1 MRARIPDLVQI
12 HPAGGGC
19 GLPLR
24 RDGGAVPAE
33 RRHSRRLCDAGQRG
47 GGCRCPGEVP
57 CLDTTVDEAAGAPPS
72 GLSPASCHA
81 LSPPPTSQELLEPE
95 EAETAVEA
103 EEHEYEYEREEEE
116 EEEEDGEGEEE
127 GGGDTD
133 DDGGGD
139 DDGDDDGGE

>member
-1 MRARIPDLVQI
+1 M
-12 HPAGGGC
+12 
-19 GLPLR
+19 
-24 RDGGAVPAE
+24 PAE

-57 CLDTTVDEAAGAPPS
+57 CLDAALDESAGAPPS

-81 LSPPPTSQELLEPE
+81 PSPPPTSQELLEPG

-103 EEHEYEYEREEEE
+103 EEEEFEYEREEEEE

-127 GGGDTD
+127 GGGDAD
-133 DDGGGD
+133 DDEGGGD
-139 DDGDDDGGE
+139 DGGE